1 MRPARVLVAVT
12 FPRPVLTGHSRD
24 AAAGDQDPRPGEGGG
39 FALEEA
45 FRARHVDLVRLA
57 TLLLGD
63 QAGAEDVVQD
73 VFTRMYAQADRLA
86 GNGVGPAYFRTAV
99 LNACRSVHRRR
110 VIAGRFRASAEARRW
125 AEPVP
130 SPEVAVLLAEDRR
143 NVYRALVTLPRRQ
156 REALILRYYQRLS
169 ESEIAETMGISR
181 GTVKSTLSRGLA
193 ALGRTLSK
201 ENGR

>member
-1 MRPARVLVAVT
+1 
-12 FPRPVLTGHSRD
+12 
-24 AAAGDQDPRPGEGGG
+24 
-39 FALEEA
+39 
-45 FRARHVDLVRLA
+45 
-57 TLLLGD
+57 
-63 QAGAEDVVQD
+63 
-73 VFTRMYAQADRLA
+73 MYAQAERLA
-86 GNGVGPAYFRTAV
+86 GNGVGAAYFRTAV

-110 VIAGRFRASAEARRW
+110 VIAGRFRGSAEARSW

-143 NVYRALVTLPRRQ
+143 HVYRALLALPRRQ

-169 ESEIAETMGISR
+169 EPEIAETMGISR

-201 ENGR
+201 ENG